1 MEKFTVYAVLDSIE
15 HVEAK
20 PLHPAQGLFITSVG
34 VVDECRVAFT
44 HTLNLISALLEESCA
59 MPGNGMRA
67 DHPRDAYSV
76 VVPNASEDHYRFSA
90 ANQNKRLFA
99 LIQGVA
105 QLLLYIN
112 ATDSLEL
119 KPVGLANVGH
129 DVRNYLFVDRP
140 KLSPR
145 PGHSA
150 TLPRW

>member
-76 VVPNASEDHYRFSA
+76 VVSDAPEDDDRLTA
-90 ANQNKRLFA
+90 TNQNKGFFA
-99 LIQGVA
+99 LLQGVA
-105 QLLLYIN
+105 QFLLYIN

-119 KPVGLANVGH
+119 KSIRLANIGH
-129 DVRNYLFVDRP
+129 NMRNHLFVDRP

-145 PGHSA
+145 PGHSEE
-150 TLPRW
+150 LPRW

>member
-15 HVEAK
+15 HVEAE
-20 PLHPAQGLFITSVG
+20 PLHPSQGLLISGVG
-34 VVDECRVAFT
+34 VIDERRVALT
-44 HTLNLISALLEESCA
+44 HAANLISAFLEESCA

-67 DHPRDAYSV
+67 DHPWDTDSV
-76 VVPNASEDHYRFSA
+76 VVSDAPEDDDRLTA
-90 ANQNKRLFA
+90 TNQNKCLFA
-99 LIQGVA
+99 LLQGVA

-119 KPVGLANVGH
+119 KPVGLANIGH
-129 DVRNYLFVDRP
+129 DVRNHLFVDRP

>member
-15 HVEAK
+15 HVEAE
-20 PLHPAQGLFITSVG
+20 PLHPSQGLPISGVG
-34 VVDECRVAFT
+34 VIDESRVALT
-44 HTLNLISALLEESCA
+44 HAANLISALLEEGCA

-67 DHPRDAYSV
+67 DHPGDADSV
-76 VVPNASEDHYRFSA
+76 VVSDAPKDDDRLTTTD
-90 ANQNKRLFA
+90 QNKCLFA
-99 LIQGVA
+99 LLQGVA

-119 KPVGLANVGH
+119 KPVGLANVDH
-129 DVRNYLFVDRP
+129 DVRNHLFVDRP

-150 TLPRW
+150 TLPRC

>member
-15 HVEAK
+15 HVEAE
-20 PLHPAQGLFITSVG
+20 PLHPSQGLLISGVG
-34 VVDECRVAFT
+34 VIDERRVALT
-44 HTLNLISALLEESCA
+44 HAANLISAFLEESCA

-67 DHPRDAYSV
+67 DHPGYADSV
-76 VVPNASEDHYRFSA
+76 VVSDAPEDDDRLTA
-90 ANQNKRLFA
+90 TDQNKGFFA
-99 LIQGVA
+99 LLQGVA

-129 DVRNYLFVDRP
+129 DVRNHLFVDRP

>member
-15 HVEAK
+15 HVEAE
-20 PLHPAQGLFITSVG
+20 PLHPAQGLLISCVG

-67 DHPRDAYSV
+67 DHPGDADSV
-76 VVPNASEDHYRFSA
+76 VVPNASEDHDRFSA

-105 QLLLYIN
+105 QFLLYIGSTN
-112 ATDSLEL
+112 SLEL
-119 KPVGLANVGH
+119 KSICLSHIGH
-129 DVRNYLFVDRP
+129 DVSNNLLVDSP

-145 PGHSA
+145 PGHSEE
-150 TLPRW
+150 LPRS